1 MSYDSIKRRMKPL
14 FNKLSG
20 RLPLCPWR
28 SVLFSL
34 DPRTLRAFPP
44 ARTIDIVEE
53 HQGFRRLRFDHQ
65 HDFWF
70 PNETLISEE
79 LWSEYLAVF
88 WTHRNNAH
96 RYIRKH
102 TEVKAGD
109 ICIDCGA
116 CEGFFAKQA
125 LEAQAA
131 RVICIEPNKIM
142 AQCLRQTFKREVAA
156 NRVDVINAAAG
167 AVNGTAAF
175 AFDVLNPFGGRI
187 DPDAAP
193 ENQVRIST
201 LDSILRELAVD
212 HVDFIKMDI
221 EGGEVQAVEGA
232 VSILKQHRPKLAIT
246 TYHRSFDYAV
256 LRSMLVAIG
265 YRKIRAEGITARGA
279 NSSEFR
285 PVLLRAWA

>member
-1 MSYDSIKRRMKPL
+1 MSFDSIKRRMKPF
-14 FNKLSG
+14 FNKLIG

-28 SVLFSL
+28 SVFFSL

-44 ARTIDIVEE
+44 DRAIEVVEE
-53 HQGFRRLRFDHQ
+53 HEGFRRLRFDHQ

-88 WTHRNNAH
+88 WTHHNNAH

-102 TEVKAGD
+102 TEVEPGD

-131 RVICIEPNKIM
+131 RVICIEPNEIM
-142 AQCLRQTFKREVAA
+142 ARGLHKTFKSEIAT
-156 NRVDVINAAAG
+156 NRIDVINAAAG

-175 AFDVLNPFGGRI
+175 TSDVLNPFGGKV
-187 DPDAAP
+187 DSGTAT

-201 LDSILRELAVD
+201 LGSI
-212 HVDFIKMDI
+212 
-221 EGGEVQAVEGA
+221 Q
-232 VSILKQHRPKLAIT
+232 
-246 TYHRSFDYAV
+246 
-256 LRSMLVAIG
+256 
-265 YRKIRAEGITARGA
+265 
-279 NSSEFR
+279 
-285 PVLLRAWA
+285 